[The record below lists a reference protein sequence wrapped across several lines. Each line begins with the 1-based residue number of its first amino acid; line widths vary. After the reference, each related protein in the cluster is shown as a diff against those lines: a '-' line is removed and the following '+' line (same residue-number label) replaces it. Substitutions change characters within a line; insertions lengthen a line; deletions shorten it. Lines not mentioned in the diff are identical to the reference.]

1 MVPGTPPNIKST
13 ASAHGS
19 ESEEQFEMF
28 HLGVSLNGGAH
39 HLRKRPVDPT
49 YNPNSRSRCMEKLAR
64 AIYRMG
70 TVLHSQCIHEVAP
83 TDGSTGPEVAGYQK
97 TTCDLGNKYF
107 LYHNRPRVV
116 LQSGL
121 TFVKQ

>member
-1 MVPGTPPNIKST
+1 MGST
-13 ASAHGS
+13 ERAGESHISHGHGS
-19 ESEEQFEMF
+19 ALSMII
-28 HLGVSLNGGAH
+28 N
-39 HLRKRPVDPT
+39 
-49 YNPNSRSRCMEKLAR
+49 
-64 AIYRMG
+64 
-70 TVLHSQCIHEVAP
+70 EVAP